1 MLDPTFRHR
10 ALAGLSQPFDLVVVG
25 GGITGCGVL
34 LDAAQRG
41 LRALLV
47 EKADIA
53 AGTSSRSSKLIHGG
67 LRYLKQ
73 MQLRITRLACRE
85 RDRLLAVSP
94 HLVHPVSFLYPAY
107 EGDRTPGWQVDLG
120 LWMYDRLT
128 QRPDRH
134 SEVEPAEAQRVA
146 PGLAV
151 DGLDRALLYG
161 DALTDDAR
169 LTMAVAMTAAAYG
182 GLLLPRAEAVS
193 GLRNGGG
200 RLTGIVVRDLL
211 SGEAHRV
218 EAAVVLNA
226 TGHWTDELRHRFGLE
241 GRRLRPSR
249 GVHLVLPAALLP
261 ITVALTV
268 ASPDDGRPVFFIP
281 HPEGVLVGTTDLFHD
296 GSLED
301 PRPTRAEVDYLLR
314 VVAAAFPHRPVAA
327 AQVRGAFAGLRPIL
341 SSHAETPSEA
351 SRDEEVWEEEGLL
364 TVAGGKLTTYR
375 ATAEEVVDAIV
386 ERLLPERA
394 RRVGDCATAG
404 TPLAGLAPADL
415 PARLA
420 ERGVSPDVAAAMAR
434 RLGALAW
441 TAFALARGAA
451 ELQPLADGVDL
462 SAAEVRAQLRHGG
475 VLRLED
481 LLLRRVRLGMW
492 DPTAA
497 RAVVPRLQRLFAEEL
512 GWPSPRWEAEE
523 EAFADALAG
532 WTLEGVVEGG
542 P

>member
-1 MLDPTFRHR
+1 MFDPTFRRR
-10 ALAGLSQPFDLVVVG
+10 ALAGLSQPFDLVIVG

-47 EKADIA
+47 EKGDLAS
-53 AGTSSRSSKLIHGG
+53 GTSSRSSKLIHGG

-85 RDRLLAVSP
+85 RDRLLALSP
-94 HLVHPVSFLYPAY
+94 HLVQSVSFLYPAY
-107 EGDRTPGWQVDLG
+107 EGDRTPGWQVGLG

-134 SEVEPAEAQRVA
+134 REVELGEAQRLA
-146 PGLAV
+146 PGLELE
-151 DGLDRALLYG
+151 GLDRALLYG

-169 LTMAVAMTAAAYG
+169 LTVAVAATAAAYG
-182 GLLLPRAEAVS
+182 GLVLPRAEAIDARRD
-193 GLRNGGG
+193 G
-200 RLTGIVVRDLL
+200 TGKIDGVVVRDLL

-226 TGHWTDELRHRFGLE
+226 TGHWTDAVRERFGLA

-249 GVHLVLPAALLP
+249 GVHVVLPASLLP
-261 ITVALTV
+261 IEVALTV

-296 GSLED
+296 GPLDD

-314 VVAAAFPHRPVAA
+314 VAMAAFPGRVTGP
-327 AQVRGAFAGLRPIL
+327 AQLRGAFAGLRPIL
-341 SSHAETPSEA
+341 QSHAETPSEA

-364 TVAGGKLTTYR
+364 NVAGGKLTTYR
-375 ATAEEVVDAIV
+375 STAEEVVDEV
-386 ERLLPERA
+386 VKRLPEERA
-394 RRVGDCATAG
+394 RRVGECATAG

-415 PARLA
+415 PDRLR
-420 ERGVSPDVAAAMAR
+420 ERGVAPAVAAAMSR
-434 RLGALAW
+434 RLGSLAW
-441 TAFALARGAA
+441 TAVSLARTPE
-451 ELQPLADGVDL
+451 ELQPLVDGVDL
-462 SAAEVRAQLRHGG
+462 TVAEARTHLRHGA

-481 LLLRRVRLGMW
+481 LLVRRARLAMW
-492 DPTAA
+492 DPAAA
-497 RAVVPRLQRLFAEEL
+497 RAVVPKLGGVFQSEL
-512 GWPSPRWEAEE
+512 GWAGPRWEAEE
-523 EAFADALAG
+523 EAFAGALAA
-532 WTLEGVVEGG
+532 WTPEGVAEA
-542 P
+542 